1 MATVMEGTADDF
13 FPSNFMRSSDLRGK
27 TVVAVIDHVET
38 EEFENEGR
46 KKKKPVVYFKN
57 GGLKPL
63 VANKTNFLLISK
75 IAGPNVKEWP
85 SKRIAL
91 APELV
96 TFKGAVTEA
105 VRVKLPP
112 DFSDE
117 VDDIL

>member
-1 MATVMEGTADDF
+1 MATVNDGTADDF
-13 FPSNFMRSSDLRGK
+13 FPSNFMRSADLRGK

-38 EEFENEGR
+38 EEFENDG
-46 KKKKPVVYFKN
+46 KKKRKPVVHFKN

-75 IAGPNVKEWP
+75 IAGANVKEWP
-85 SKRIAL
+85 GKRIAL

-96 TFKGAVTEA
+96 TFKGQVSEA

-112 DFSDE
+112 DIDFNDE
-117 VDDIL
+117 IVI